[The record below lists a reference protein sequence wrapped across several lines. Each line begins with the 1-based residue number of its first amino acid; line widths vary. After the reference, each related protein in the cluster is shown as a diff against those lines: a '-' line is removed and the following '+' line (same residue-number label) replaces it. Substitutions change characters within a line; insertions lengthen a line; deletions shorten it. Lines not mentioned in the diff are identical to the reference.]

1 MSRDRCFFESAS
13 LILEL
18 SRFFLFSDSKWRG
31 ESSEKT
37 HRVTQLI
44 NSLETIRIV
53 FSATCC
59 IQRDEILWRFCI
71 AAVLIERPTEMAP
84 SRKRNRDC
92 RNRVLRRVFFLV
104 VREFICAN
112 VRVRDSSSQKKK
124 KKSGRD
130 IRGFNNYS
138 SYSNFLFPIAN
149 ASWRRAFYRR
159 AKIRMSWARILNAS
173 LNRRSIWYN

>member
-124 KKSGRD
+124 RRVDVTFAGSIITRLTRIFYSRLQTRAEGGHFIAAQRYECLE
-130 IRGFNNYS
+130 RGF
-138 SYSNFLFPIAN
+138 
-149 ASWRRAFYRR
+149 
-159 AKIRMSWARILNAS
+159 
-173 LNRRSIWYN
+173 